1 MQSTLTS
8 KTFSVH
14 SPGFL
19 GLLSKSNNESVGFSD
34 LKYLFFYFVIPP
46 KMNYY
51 YILICAAERV
61 NIQFAFRRLSTQLR
75 STS

>member
-19 GLLSKSNNESVGFSD
+19 GLLSKSSNEPVSFSD
-34 LKYLFFYFVIPP
+34 LKYLFYFVIPP

-61 NIQFAFRRLSTQLR
+61 YLQFAFKRLSTQLR